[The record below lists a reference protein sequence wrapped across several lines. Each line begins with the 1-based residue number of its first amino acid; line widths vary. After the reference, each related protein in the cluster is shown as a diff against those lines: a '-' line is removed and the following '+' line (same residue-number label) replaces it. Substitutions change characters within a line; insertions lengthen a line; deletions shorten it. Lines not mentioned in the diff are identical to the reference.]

1 MPSHRARFAR
11 FKGDFIF
18 EVLKPLKDEIV
29 AYACCFFS
37 PLPTSPGNGGG
48 VAGCPRVRSLPAS
61 GEGWG
66 GGWLWCRCG
75 GKKGHFTFEGVKFH
89 KCENASFWYDG
100 VPAIV
105 VVQRTCEATAGMPS
119 HQKHAPRFKDDLAF
133 EGLVTLN

>member
-1 MPSHRARFAR
+1 MKSCLHNAFPIHVGEEHKKSIG
-11 FKGDFIF
+11 KT
-18 EVLKPLKDEIV
+18 DE
-29 AYACCFFS
+29 
-37 PLPTSPGNGGG
+37 LLG
-48 VAGCPRVRSLPAS
+48 RL
-61 GEGWG
+61 E
-66 GGWLWCRCG
+66 
-75 GKKGHFTFEGVKFH
+75 FH